1 MKKNNYNEDLD
12 VSILMKL
19 GKLADPCSKNKTT
32 TMSEIHEISEK
43 LQILDDSY
51 QENPFYKI
59 DSAKYIPY
67 FLEKFND
74 DELNYVLDT
83 LELSRNSLKLA
94 DHSLLGIVEAFSTI
108 YNTKK
113 CILNS
118 MAFQTLNIG
127 QDLQNPSLA
136 SLFFLYDYL
145 FDTYFHA
152 AQEKAAVYLYDYRFF
167 ISPKDGG
174 YVFVEN
180 TGNSFSENTLERIQ
194 ELMVCQKVPHYD
206 TMKPYVNQHIKDIQ
220 KYGFYIAT
228 PDDLDSLS
236 DNMTSDTYFIFCKSL
251 PTLYHKTIQE
261 IQKTFENEIYSF
273 QLPWFPK
280 LSIPNNFSQ
289 NSRKFDEKDSF
300 IKYVNCLKEEK
311 KHSEAFTCQ
320 FKCSHPNLVMN
331 MLLHRKE
338 LSKALNNHIT
348 TTRNSQN
355 GVEELYSLFQLLQK
369 NSVSSHDQYLD
380 HLCSYAQNHVE
391 EFPEDIFDKLFES
404 DTDTDSVVLPINLLY
419 AEEATCYNL
428 IANYFASF
436 SILYRQLLMSLKTKP
451 ENKLNLPDIFSIE
464 NDAFLTLYENK
475 FCNAQK
481 FFFFFMRTFIET
493 QMDIIDAPLLRTF
506 ASHNLL
512 LEFSSTPDSFSSRD
526 VLSFLGIRCLHSSL
540 YSSYT
545 PQRNALKI
553 FSGLFHVIAD
563 ENDLIHTR
571 HNKRY
576 PNSSS
581 PLQEAANLQY
591 RLFNYQTLLHTKYPP
606 LPSITDLLNTVP
618 PEHDPRLQNLGRRT
632 RGAIDKLNFSRPDK
646 EYDELYQA
654 IRYYVIKNNSYRK
667 KTDDIVST
675 IRTKVFPFFGN
686 SIK

>member
-1 MKKNNYNEDLD
+1 MKKNNYNEDLEKD
-12 VSILMKL
+12 LLKKMV
-19 GKLADPCSKNKTT
+19 KLAIQSSQNKT
-32 TMSEIHEISEK
+32 MSMTEIHEISK
-43 LQILDDSY
+43 TLQILDDSY

-74 DELNYVLDT
+74 DELNFVLDI
-83 LELSRNSLKLA
+83 LELSRNSIKLA
-94 DHSLLGIVEAFSTI
+94 DPSLLGIVEAFSTI
-108 YNTKK
+108 YYDYNTGKHL
-113 CILNS
+113 IDS
-118 MAFQTLNIG
+118 SAFQALNIR
-127 QDLQNPSLA
+127 QDLQNPLFA
-136 SLFFLYDYL
+136 SLFFLCDYL

-167 ISPKDGG
+167 ISPEDGG

-194 ELMVCQKVPHYD
+194 ELMICQKVPHYD
-206 TMKPYVNQHIKDIQ
+206 TMKPYVNQHIEDIQ

-228 PDDLDSLS
+228 PDDIDSLS

-251 PTLYHKTIQE
+251 PTIYHKTIQE

-280 LSIPNNFSQ
+280 LSIPSNFSQ
-289 NSRKFDEKDSF
+289 NSRKFEEKDSF

-380 HLCSYAQNHVE
+380 HLSSYAQNHVE
-391 EFPEDIFDKLFES
+391 EFPEDIYDKLFES

-436 SILYRQLLMSLKTKP
+436 SILYKQLLMSLKIKT
-451 ENKLNLPDIFSIE
+451 ENELNTPNDFSIE
-464 NDAFLTLYENK
+464 NDAFLTLYEDK
-475 FCNAQK
+475 LCNAQK
-481 FFFFFMRTFIET
+481 SFFFLMRTFIET
-493 QMDIIDAPLLRTF
+493 QMDIIDVPLLRAF

-512 LEFSSTPDSFSSRD
+512 LEFSSTPDSLSSND
-526 VLSFLGIRCLHSSL
+526 VLHFLENKHTNS
-540 YSSYT
+540 T
-545 PQRNALKI
+545 HTTHQNTLKI

-571 HNKRY
+571 LNKHS
-576 PNSSS
+576 PKSSS
-581 PLQEAANLQY
+581 LLQEAANLQY
-591 RLFNYQTLLHTKYPP
+591 QLFNYQTLLHTKYPD
-606 LPSITDLLNTVP
+606 LPSITDLLNTLP

-632 RGAIDKLNFSRPDK
+632 RGASDKLNFSRPDK

-654 IRYYVIKNNSYRK
+654 IRYYVIRNNSYRK
-667 KTDDIVST
+667 KTDDMMST
-675 IRTKVFPFFGN
+675 IRAEMFSFFGN
-686 SIK
+686 LMK